1 MKRLKTFENLQ
12 VSEKIS
18 SNDVWVVYS
27 NTVSDVYEIYLKKED
42 AQIDCDLKNK
52 QSNDYFKTEISYYK
66 VVTLDEAIGLIKDE
80 VRDEASSWDNPGY

>member
-1 MKRLKTFENLQ
+1 MKKLKTFEDLQ
-12 VSEKIS
+12 VSKSIS

-27 NTVSDVYEIYLKKED
+27 NAVYDVYEIYLKKED

-66 VVTLDEAIGLIKDE
+66 VVTLEDAIDLIKDE
-80 VRDEASSWDNPGY
+80 VRDEDNSWNNPDY